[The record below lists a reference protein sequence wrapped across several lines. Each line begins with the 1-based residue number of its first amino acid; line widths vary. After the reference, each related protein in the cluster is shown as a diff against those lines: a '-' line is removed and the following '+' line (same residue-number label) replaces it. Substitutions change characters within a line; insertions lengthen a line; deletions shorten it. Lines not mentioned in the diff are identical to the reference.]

1 MIENKMMNYWLKIAS
16 EKANKLTNVMY
27 RLMRSLYDNDIYAS
41 NWLRK
46 IHDILN
52 DTGLTYI

>member
-1 MIENKMMNYWLKIAS
+1 MMNYWLKIAS